1 MRSPSSSIGTP
12 EPSPTAKSGPGLALL
27 EASLRED
34 LQRLEYPKRSW
45 VLPRKL
51 RDGSPILDV
60 LIIGGGQSGLGAA
73 FGLMREK
80 VTNLLVVDDSPPGF
94 AGPWKTFARMHTLRT
109 PKHLTGPD
117 HNIPNLGFQRWY
129 EAQYGEAAWQQLGL
143 IPKELWADY
152 LFWYRQFLG
161 IPVRS
166 DSRAG
171 AISWLAKER
180 CFAVPVQ
187 STHGSGP
194 AETLHARKVVL
205 ATGIDGSGRWETPS
219 NVARLP
225 RELWVH
231 TRDDIDF
238 EALRGKRIGVLGAGA
253 SAFDNGS
260 VALERGAAEVHLFY
274 RRKSLPTVNS
284 YRWAEFVGFL
294 KHHGDLPDADR
305 WRFIRRILEMGQLPP
320 HDTYHRARAFPNFHL
335 HAESPWQDVRAE
347 GGTARVTTPQGTYTF
362 DKLIV
367 GSGTVTDLSLR
378 PELANVVGDIALWK
392 DRYTPP
398 PTEAHEDLGRH
409 PYLGPGFEFQEKV
422 PGRAPYLGGLF
433 NYTFGCLLSL
443 GFGGAS
449 ISGMKYSLPK
459 LVSGITRQLY
469 CDDKDAYF
477 ESLMTYDVKE
487 FEP

>member
-1 MRSPSSSIGTP
+1 MHSLSP
-12 EPSPTAKSGPGLALL
+12 PSPVAKSGPGLAAL
-27 EASLRED
+27 EASLRKD
-34 LQRLEYPKRSW
+34 LERLEYPKRSW
-45 VLPRKL
+45 VLPR
-51 RDGSPILDV
+51 RTREGSPILDV
-60 LIIGGGQSGLGAA
+60 LIIGGGQSGLAAA

-80 VTNLLVVDDSPPGF
+80 VTNLLVVDDSPPGL

-117 HNIPNLGFQRWY
+117 HNLPNLGFQSWY
-129 EAQYGEAAWQQLGL
+129 EAQYGEPAWQQLGL

-152 LFWYRQFLG
+152 LDWYRRFLA
-161 IPVRS
+161 IPVRCHT
-166 DSRAG
+166 RAG
-171 AISWLAKER
+171 AISWRAEDR

-187 STHGSGP
+187 PTDGGGQP
-194 AETLHARKVVL
+194 DTLLARKVVL
-205 ATGIDGSGRWETPS
+205 ATGIDGSGRWDAPS
-219 NVARLP
+219 LVTRLP
-225 RELWVH
+225 RELWAH

-253 SAFDNGS
+253 SAFDNAS

-274 RRKSLPTVNS
+274 RRKTLPTVNA

-294 KHHGDLPDADR
+294 KHHADLPDADR

-320 HDTYHRARAFPNFHL
+320 HDTYHRARAFPSFHL
-335 HAESPWQDVRAE
+335 HGESPWQDVRAE
-347 GGTARVTTPQGTYTF
+347 AGTARVTTPHGTFTF
-362 DKLIV
+362 DKLII

-378 PELANVVGDIALWK
+378 PELANLVEDIALWK

-398 PTEAHEDLGRH
+398 PAEAHSDLARH

-422 PGRAPYLGGLF
+422 PGRAPYLGSVF

-477 ESLMTYDVKE
+477 ESLMSYDVKE

>member
-1 MRSPSSSIGTP
+1 MRIPSLV
-12 EPSPTAKSGPGLALL
+12 AKSGTGLSTL
-27 EASLRED
+27 EAALRRD
-34 LQRLEYPKRSW
+34 LDRLEYPKRSW
-45 VLPRKL
+45 VLSRHA
-51 RDGSPILDV
+51 RDGRPILDV
-60 LIIGGGQSGLGAA
+60 LIIGGGQSGLAAA

-80 VTNLLVVDDSPPGF
+80 VTNLLVVDDSPPGL

-117 HNIPNLGFQRWY
+117 HNIPNLGFQSWF
-129 EAQYGEAAWQQLGL
+129 EAQYGEDAWQSLGL

-152 LFWYRQFLG
+152 LNWYRHFLG

-166 DSRAG
+166 QTRVG
-171 AISWLAKER
+171 ALSWQAEDR
-180 CFAVPVQ
+180 CFAIPVKP
-187 STHGSGP
+187 TNGEGP
-194 AETLHARKVVL
+194 GETLLARKVVL

-219 NVARLP
+219 LVARLP

-253 SAFDNGS
+253 SAFDNAS

-274 RRKSLPTVNS
+274 RRKTLPSVNA

-320 HDTYHRARAFPNFHL
+320 HDTYQRARALPHFFL
-335 HAESPWQDVRAE
+335 HAQSPWQDVQAVN
-347 GGTARVTTPQGTYTF
+347 GLAQVTTPHATFTF

-378 PELANVVGDIALWK
+378 PELAHLVGDIALWK

-398 PTEAHEDLGRH
+398 PEEAHTDLARH

-422 PGRAPYLGGLF
+422 PGRAPYIGSVF

-449 ISGMKYSLPK
+449 ISGMKYSLPR
-459 LVSGITRQLY
+459 LVAGITRQLY
-469 CDDKDAYF
+469 LEDKDAYF
-477 ESLMTYDVKE
+477 DSLMKFDLKE

>member
-1 MRSPSSSIGTP
+1 MSLPSSAS
-12 EPSPTAKSGPGLALL
+12 KSASGLSAL
-27 EASLRED
+27 EAAVRKD
-34 LQRLEYPKRSW
+34 LERLEYPKRPW
-45 VLPRKL
+45 VLSRHT
-51 RDGSPILDV
+51 RDGRPILDV
-60 LIIGGGQSGLGAA
+60 LIIGGGQSGLAAA

-80 VTNLLVVDDSPPGF
+80 VDNLLVVDDSAPGF
-94 AGPWKTFARMHTLRT
+94 SGPWKTFARMHTLRT

-117 HNIPNLGFQRWY
+117 LNLPNLCFQTWY
-129 EAQYGEAAWQQLGL
+129 EAQFGEDAWKAVGL
-143 IPKELWADY
+143 VPKELWADY
-152 LFWYRQFLG
+152 LHWYRQVLA

-166 DSRAG
+166 HTRVG
-171 AISWLAKER
+171 ALSWLAEER
-180 CFAVPVQ
+180 CFAVPVLPTDRQ
-187 STHGSGP
+187 GP
-194 AETLHARKVVL
+194 EETLLARKVVL

-219 NVARLP
+219 QVTHLP
-225 RELWVH
+225 RELWAH

-238 EALRGKRIGVLGAGA
+238 EALRGKRVGVLGAGA
-253 SAFDNGS
+253 SAFDNAS

-274 RRKSLPTVNS
+274 RRKTLPTVNP

-320 HDTYHRARAFPNFHL
+320 HDTYHRARALAHFHL
-335 HAESPWQDVRAE
+335 HAESPWRDVQAVE
-347 GGTARVTTPQGTYTF
+347 GAAQVTTPRGTFTF

-378 PELANVVGDIALWK
+378 PELAQLVADIALWK

-398 PTEAHEDLGRH
+398 PAEAHEDLGRH
-409 PYLGPGFEFQEKV
+409 PYLGPNFEFQEKI
-422 PGRAPYLGGLF
+422 PGRAPYLGAVF

-469 CDDKDAYF
+469 LDDKDAF
-477 ESLMTYDVKE
+477 FDSLMKFDLKE

>member
-1 MRSPSSSIGTP
+1 MLPQSPP
-12 EPSPTAKSGPGLALL
+12 ALAKAGPGLATL
-27 EASLRED
+27 EATLRKD
-34 LQRLEYPKRSW
+34 LERLEYPKRTW
-45 VLPRKL
+45 VLPR
-51 RDGSPILDV
+51 RTREGQPILDV
-60 LIIGGGQSGLGAA
+60 LIIGGGQSGLAAA

-117 HNIPNLGFQRWY
+117 HNLPTLAFQTWF
-129 EAQYGEAAWQQLGL
+129 EAQYGEEAWQKLGL

-152 LFWYRQFLG
+152 LDWYRRFLN
-161 IPVRS
+161 IPVRCRT
-166 DSRAG
+166 RAG
-171 AISWLAKER
+171 ALSWRAEDR

-187 STHGSGP
+187 PLDGSGP
-194 AETLHARKVVL
+194 EETLLARKVVL
-205 ATGIDGSGRWETPS
+205 ATGIDGSGRWEAPAIVT
-219 NVARLP
+219 RLP
-225 RELWVH
+225 RELWAH

-253 SAFDNGS
+253 SAFDNAS
-260 VALERGAAEVHLFY
+260 VALERGAAEVRIFY
-274 RRKSLPTVNS
+274 RRKSLPTVNA

-294 KHHGDLPDADR
+294 KHHADLPDADR

-320 HDTYHRARAFPNFHL
+320 HDTYHRARAFPSFHL
-335 HAESPWQDVRAE
+335 HGDSPWLDVQAVE
-347 GGTARVTTPQGTYTF
+347 GTARVTTPHGSFTF

-378 PELANVVGDIALWK
+378 AELANVVGDIALWK

-398 PTEAHEDLGRH
+398 PQETHDDLGRH
-409 PYLGPGFEFQEKV
+409 PYLGPSFEFQEKV
-422 PGRAPYLGGLF
+422 PGRAPYLSSLF

-459 LVSGITRQLY
+459 LINGITRQLY
-469 CDDKDAYF
+469 FEDKDAYF
-477 ESLMTYDVKE
+477 ESLMKYDVKE

>member
-1 MRSPSSSIGTP
+1 MHIPSLA
-12 EPSPTAKSGPGLALL
+12 AKHGPGLAML
-27 EASLRED
+27 EASLRRD
-34 LQRLEYPKRSW
+34 LERLEYPKRPW
-45 VLPRKL
+45 VLPRHT
-51 RDGSPILDV
+51 RDGQPILDV
-60 LIIGGGQSGLGAA
+60 LIIGGGQSGLAAA

-80 VTNLLVVDDSPPGF
+80 VTRLLVVDDSPPGL
-94 AGPWKTFARMHTLRT
+94 AGPWKTFARMRTLRT

-117 HNIPNLGFQRWY
+117 HNIPNLSFQSWY
-129 EAQYGEAAWQQLGL
+129 EAQYGEEAWQSLGL

-152 LFWYRQFLG
+152 LNWYRQFLG

-166 DSRAG
+166 HARAG
-171 AISWLAKER
+171 AISWRAEDS
-180 CFAVPVQ
+180 CFAIPVQ
-187 STHGSGP
+187 PTDGNGP
-194 AETLHARKVVL
+194 GETLLARKVVL

-219 NVARLP
+219 LVARLP
-225 RELWVH
+225 RELWAH

-253 SAFDNGS
+253 SAFDNAS
-260 VALERGAAEVHLFY
+260 VALEQGAAEVHLFY
-274 RRKSLPTVNS
+274 RRKSLPTVNA

-320 HDTYHRARAFPNFHL
+320 HDTYHRARAFPHFHL
-335 HAESPWQDVRAE
+335 HAESPWLDVQAVE
-347 GGTARVTTPQGTYTF
+347 GTARVTTPHGTFTF

-378 PELANVVGDIALWK
+378 PELAHLVADIALWK

-398 PTEAHEDLGRH
+398 PAESNSDLARH
-409 PYLGPGFEFQEKV
+409 PYLGPSFEFQEKV
-422 PGRAPYLGGLF
+422 PGRAPYLGSVF

-469 CDDKDAYF
+469 CEDKDAF
-477 ESLMTYDVKE
+477 FSSLMEYDVKE